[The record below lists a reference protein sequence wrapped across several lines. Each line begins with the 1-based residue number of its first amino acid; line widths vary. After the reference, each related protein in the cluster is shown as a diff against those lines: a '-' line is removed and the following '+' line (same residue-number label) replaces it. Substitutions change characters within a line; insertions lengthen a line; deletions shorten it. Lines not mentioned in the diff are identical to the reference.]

1 MVKNIFIVIGIL
13 LLGIYIMLWTMSIE
27 KYPVRYG
34 VSFSKNY
41 ALDLKLDWK
50 EAYAAILTDLKPEYI
65 RLGVEWSDVEKERGV
80 FDFTDIDFMMNEA
93 EKNNTKV
100 LLAIGQKVPR
110 WPECYYP
117 RWYHELT
124 TEQKTTATFN
134 YLENTV
140 SRFKDH
146 PALELWQ
153 VENEPYISFDFGEC
167 DSFNRDIVTDEIA
180 LVKKNDP
187 LHKTITTDSGETSF
201 WYDSINAADIFG
213 TTMYRAVTGPMGLH
227 FYYNWMPPGF
237 FKARAYWQ
245 GRTYSDFYIS
255 ELQGEPWFA
264 GTNALETPIEEQEKT
279 MNTKRLQANMDVA
292 ERTGASRAYL
302 WGTEWWYFMKEKKCD
317 ARYWELVKEKLTMS
331 N

>member
-1 MVKNIFIVIGIL
+1 MLKKVLITVGIIVILGYCL
-13 LLGIYIMLWTMSIE
+13 LWGMSIQR
-27 KYPVRYG
+27 YPVEYG
-34 VSFSKNY
+34 VSFTKNY
-41 ALDLKLDWK
+41 ATDLGFDWK
-50 EAYAAILTDLKPEYI
+50 KTYTDILTELKPAYV
-65 RLGVEWSDVEKERGV
+65 RLGVEWNSVEGTQGTFY
-80 FDFTDIDFMMNEA
+80 FDEIDYLMNEA
-93 EKNNTKV
+93 AKHNVKV

-117 RWYHELT
+117 RWYHELNA
-124 TEQKTTATFN
+124 EQKTAATFA
-134 YLENTV
+134 YLETTV
-140 SRFKDH
+140 NHFKDH

-180 LVKKNDP
+180 LVKKIDP

-201 WYDSINAADIFG
+201 WYDSIMAADIFG
-213 TTMYRAVTGPMGLH
+213 TTMYRAVTGPLGLR
-227 FYYNWMPPGF
+227 FYYNWLPPGF

-264 GTNALETPIEEQEKT
+264 GTNALETPIQEQEQT
-279 MNTKRLQANMDVA
+279 MSPKRLRANMDVA
-292 ERTGASRAYL
+292 ERVGASRVYL
-302 WGTEWWYFMKEKKCD
+302 WGAEWWYFMKEKNND
-317 ARYWELVKEKLTMS
+317 ARYWELAKERLAID